1 MTFILN
7 ARFFLVTYSQC
18 GTLDEWAVN
27 DHFGSLGA
35 ECLVGR
41 EVHADGGTHLHVFCD
56 FGRKFRSRR
65 ADIFDVEGH
74 HPNIE
79 RSKRNPR
86 KGADYATKDGDIV
99 AGGLA
104 LGSLP
109 TKIVSGPQDPGST
122 LVCCENR
129 KEFYEVADD
138 ICPWDLITK
147 FGSFHAYAKWKWPE
161 IGVEFERPPGLVLSD
176 GAFPDLVSFRNELL
190 AVRGKCILCV
200 DSLRA
205 RPLAA
210 WGVVPRRGASCVA
223 RVSSTLG
230 IDLYLGSW
238 R

>member
-7 ARFFLVTYSQC
+7 ARYFLVTYPQC

-41 EVHADGGTHLHVFCD
+41 EIHADGGTHLHVFCD

-86 KGADYATKDGDIV
+86 KGADYASKDGDIV

-104 LGSLP
+104 VNSLP

-129 KEFYEVADD
+129 KEFYEVAED
-138 ICPWDLITK
+138 ICPWDLITR
-147 FGSFHAYAKWKWPE
+147 FGSMHAYAKWRWPE
-161 IGVEFERPPGLVLSD
+161 VGLVYERPPGLMLSD
-176 GAFPDLVSFRNELL
+176 GAFPELVSYRNELL

-205 RPLAA
+205 RPLLPN
-210 WGVVPRRGASCVA
+210 GRSPGGGPRASLESRA
-223 RVSSTLG
+223 RLE
-230 IDLYLGSW
+230 
-238 R
+238 